1 MWSIVAVQ
9 GCKMLNLMAL
19 PSKLILFCIFH
30 LLSYT
35 LPFAIHGEIVTSP
48 SREVKDNQDDDSADV
63 DAVVAADLSSHAH
76 APPAATREGLQ
87 FTSKLLPANVFLGIY
102 LFMAFSSTVKINE
115 YLMRDILAAML
126 MRDPTDE
133 QKVAASLALYFVF
146 TGLLFLAFWRA
157 AATLRRYAPFFSP
170 LLFLSSYLC
179 FNLYFLSFSLSLSLS
194 LAYSLVFCFH
204 YFLSLFLTF
213 FYFPSFPSIFLS
225 LFLSFFLYF
234 LLRLSLSSS
243 RFLSFFL
250 PFILSFYF
258 LCFFVINTFL
268 LSFLLSFY
276 HFLSPYLGF
285 NLCPFV
291 SNTLFLSFFPVPFFL
306 QFTFL

>member
-194 LAYSLVFCFH
+194 LSCLLSCFLFSLLSFSLS
-204 YFLSLFLTF
+204 YFLLFSF
-213 FYFPSFPSIFLS
+213 FSFYLSFFVSIFLS
-225 LFLSFFLYF
+225 LFLVKTFS
-234 LLRLSLSSS
+234 LLFS
-243 RFLSFFL
+243 
-250 PFILSFYF
+250 
-258 LCFFVINTFL
+258 V
-268 LSFLLSFY
+268 SFLLPSF
-276 HFLSPYLGF
+276 H
-285 NLCPFV
+285 
-291 SNTLFLSFFPVPFFL
+291 TFFL
-306 QFTFL
+306 FSLFFCY